1 VKLSPD
7 AVGFELRASTVE
19 IERWMQIRSELAIN
33 VSAKLAAENI
43 ALR

>member
-1 VKLSPD
+1 MKLSPD
-7 AVGFELRASTVE
+7 GVGFELRAWTVE

-33 VSAKLAAENI
+33 VSATLAAEKI